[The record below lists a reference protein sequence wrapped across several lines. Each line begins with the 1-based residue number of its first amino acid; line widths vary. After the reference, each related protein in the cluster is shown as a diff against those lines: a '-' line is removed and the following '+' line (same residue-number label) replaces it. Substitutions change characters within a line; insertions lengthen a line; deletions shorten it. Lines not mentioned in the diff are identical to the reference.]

1 MADEQ
6 QVSEQ
11 AETAWEDLDTDS
23 FASLLQKE
31 FKPKSDRAKD
41 EVEKAVNTLAGYALE
56 DANIISEDTVNSI
69 EAIIAEIDKKMSAQ
83 INLIL
88 HHEDYQ
94 TLEGTWRGLHY
105 LVNNTESDEF
115 LKFACL
121 IFPRKNLVKI

>member
-11 AETAWEDLDTDS
+11 AETAWEDLDTNS

-69 EAIIAEIDKKMSAQ
+69 ESIIAEIEELQ
-83 INLIL
+83 
-88 HHEDYQ
+88 
-94 TLEGTWRGLHY
+94 Y
-105 LVNNTESDEF
+105 LSSFFVDQRKAVAEIS
-115 LKFACL
+115 
-121 IFPRKNLVKI
+121 IKNLQNKLNAIQIIPIIHNKNI